1 MTFRAFDPF
10 GLFFIF
16 RQESQLMQELPDL
29 LNCVIGQDRT
39 LNFASHQTSSE
50 GTGCIPSLK
59 DIADKLESAKV
70 EVSDYSFYG
79 SEMAEFVEADL
90 FEFNNRVDG
99 LPKVV
104 RENFPLEK

>member
-1 MTFRAFDPF
+1 
-10 GLFFIF
+10 
-16 RQESQLMQELPDL
+16 MQELSDL

-39 LNFASHQTSSE
+39 LYFASHQTSSE

-79 SEMAEFVEADL
+79 LEMAEFLEAVP
-90 FEFNNRVDG
+90 FELNNRVEG

-104 RENFPLEK
+104 GEYFPLEK

>member
-1 MTFRAFDPF
+1 M
-10 GLFFIF
+10 
-16 RQESQLMQELPDL
+16 
-29 LNCVIGQDRT
+29 LNSVIGQDDS
-39 LNFASHQTSSE
+39 LSSDPASCQTWSA
-50 GTGCIPSLK
+50 GTGRITSLK

-79 SEMAEFVEADL
+79 LEMAEFVEAVL
-90 FEFNNRVDG
+90 FELNNRVEG